1 VTPNVPRLTHVFA
14 VVTLSATPSTRQA
27 PGLTAAEPPKL
38 HIRSPNLSLHDLL
51 RFVIKPLQVAFGR
64 LIGCL
69 RRFYR
74 DLCTVYLLL
83 PAAKVGC
90 LVSML
95 SCPESLGRVAFL
107 LTRAQ
112 SFLHGRIH
120 LRLQVAHARRNGTRH
135 GQCKGCEASEAGD
148 TVEQYNARAAQG
160 TMLNPPG
167 RAEERSPP
175 RSCFWPPTTLPT
187 SPAPCCSWTAA

>member
-1 VTPNVPRLTHVFA
+1 MCLRSSPCRRRRARAKL
-14 VVTLSATPSTRQA
+14 Q
-27 PGLTAAEPPKL
+27 GLTAAEPPKL
-38 HIRSPNLSLHDLL
+38 HIRSPNLSLDDLL
-51 RFVIKPLQVAFGR
+51 PFVFKPLQVAFGR

-74 DLCTVYLLL
+74 NSCTVYLLL

-90 LVSML
+90 LVFTL

-135 GQCKGCEASEAGD
+135 GQCKGREASEAGD

-160 TMLNPPG
+160 TMLNRPG

-175 RSCFWPPTTLPT
+175 RSCFWPPTMLPT